1 MKYLLA
7 TLLASALLQVAH
19 AGELTVFEHRDFRGN
34 EVTLRQDARNFR
46 DLDMND
52 SVSSMVVRSGVW
64 EVCEHKD
71 FAGGCAVFRPG
82 EYADLRG
89 LNDKISSAREII
101 VRGGPRDRDGD
112 GRPDWQHRDG
122 RWQGGD
128 HGGGEHGDDD
138 DGDAVKLFAGPRFQG
153 EAVDID
159 DDVDTL
165 RDEDFNDRA
174 GSLIIRRGTWQLCEH
189 AEYRGECVVFGP
201 GRYPFLG
208 GMNNRISSLRK
219 VR

>member
-1 MKYLLA
+1 MKYLFA
-7 TLLASALLQVAH
+7 TLMASALFQVAH
-19 AGELTVFEHRDFRGN
+19 AGELTVFDHRDFRGN
-34 EVTLRQDARNFR
+34 EVTLRQDAPNFR
-46 DLDMND
+46 DLHIND
-52 SVSSMVVRSGVW
+52 GVSSMIVRSGVW

-71 FAGGCAVFRPG
+71 FGGGCAVFRPG

-112 GRPDWQHRDG
+112 GRPDGHHRDG
-122 RWQGGD
+122 RWRDGD
-128 HGGGEHGDDD
+128 HRGDRDDGE
-138 DGDAVKLFAGPRFQG
+138 GDAVKLFAGPRFEGQT
-153 EAVDID
+153 VDID

-174 GSLIIRRGTWQLCEH
+174 GSLIVRRGTWQLCEH
-189 AEYRGECVVFGP
+189 AEYRGQCVVFGP
-201 GRYPFLG
+201 GRYPFLE
-208 GMNNRISSLRK
+208 GMNNRISSLRR